1 MATPV
6 LPPSPPRSTF
16 ITALAWTFI
25 VMAGF
30 ASLIAVAQNIMIQL
44 MFPTDLALPPSPH
57 ASGVPAVLDFLLGH
71 IRYLFLAFLILSIGT
86 LVAAIGLLKRR
97 NWARLAFVGILGL
110 GILWNLAGIA
120 LQQLVFAS
128 PGLAQTDGPLELER
142 MFMSC
147 GCFPPCSPWGCPCS
161 WLGSSNA
168 CSPPPSGPSS
178 EASHK
183 PAAHHGIPEYRGPPL
198 RSRTRRDG
206 EPAGRP
212 RNPPLRA

>member
-44 MFPTDLALPPSPH
+44 MFPTDLALPPSTD
-57 ASGVPAVLDFLLGH
+57 ASGVPAILDFLLGH

-128 PGLAQTDGPLELER
+128 PDHPQAGGAPELER
-142 MFMSC
+142 MVMFMRVFSALFAV
-147 GCFPPCSPWGCPCS
+147 GLSLLLA
-161 WLGSSNA
+161 WLVKRLLSAPVRAEFGS
-168 CSPPPSGPSS
+168 
-178 EASHK
+178 
-183 PAAHHGIPEYRGPPL
+183 
-198 RSRTRRDG
+198 
-206 EPAGRP
+206 EP
-212 RNPPLRA
+212 